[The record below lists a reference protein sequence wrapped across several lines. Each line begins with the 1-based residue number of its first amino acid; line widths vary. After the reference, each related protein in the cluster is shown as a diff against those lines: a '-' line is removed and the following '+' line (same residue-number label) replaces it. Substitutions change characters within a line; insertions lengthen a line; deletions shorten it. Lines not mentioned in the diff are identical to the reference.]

1 MPRIKI
7 GGPACRMAI
16 TYPLVT
22 GELNISFYDYTARKM
37 CRVERDK
44 LLVSVPYKRIPQII
58 ESIDECSAGTAKV
71 EYPQEFREF
80 LQKRLTAGQED
91 S

>member
-1 MPRIKI
+1 
-7 GGPACRMAI
+7 MAI

-37 CRVERDK
+37 CGVERDK
-44 LLVSVPYKRIPQII
+44 LLVTIPYQRMPEII
-58 ESIDECSAGTAKV
+58 ESIDKCSAGTAKV

-80 LQKRLTAGQED
+80 LQNTLTAGQED
-91 S
+91 D